1 MKFFIQCL
9 VVCMLLST
17 IKSKAQNSYLM
28 NSNKTI
34 NLSEGIIFDDG
45 GQNHNV
51 SNTANVTTFK
61 GTNGILELY
70 FTDFNIPY
78 DAVLKIYDGTSIN
91 GTLLGSFRSQDKP
104 WNFKAQNITIEYI
117 PSSSNAIGRGWRGVL
132 KTSNIVKNPTVQSA
146 PESDCPQAIPLCAN
160 NTAIVSASQ
169 YVDIGSIND
178 DSGSCYGGTGS
189 GGSVWYTF
197 TPQSTGPLDFLII
210 PSGST
215 DYDFVVWDIT
225 NGCSS
230 KTQVLCNYSATHGN
244 TGAASGGASA
254 SEGSSGS
261 LLCTRP
267 TVTVGRQYA
276 ICINFYGGSND
287 GYTLQFQNEASS
299 VAITDN
305 IPPTITYVTG
315 NGCTN
320 TTVLDVYF
328 SEWINCT
335 TLQIGDFSMPG
346 HAFTM
351 LNNYCN
357 GGKTN
362 HVQLSVSPALTAVA
376 GTPTTYTLSVLNTG
390 AGTSMND
397 MCGNPMNV
405 NYVITLG
412 QTPTANAGPDKYNCK
427 SPGLLGIGYNYSSV
441 TLNGSGGAAGS
452 IYNWSDGSTGQSPSV
467 APTQTT
473 TYTLT
478 VTQGA
483 CTATD
488 VVTVFV
494 ENQPVVNL
502 GPDVLMCSGLPLSMS
517 ASGGGT
523 YQWQVQTG
531 TVFLLGTPT
540 FGNISGA
547 TSSTY
552 STIPTQY
559 ASTGSTYYQVNV
571 TSPNGACSASDQIK
585 VTFGAGS
592 FGILSSKPYLC
603 QGESTTL
610 SLPTGMN
617 AYSWSTGTSAN
628 APLTVSPSSTTSY
641 TATSTTAG
649 CTGTAVITVPVR
661 PLPVVVASATPSAIC
676 IGNTATLSATPTGS
690 NATIT
695 ENFES
700 ANGFT
705 FVNGANNKW
714 YWGTAAFASGTKG
727 IYIGTAATNNNYD
740 IGNAFTPKTATNH
753 AYKDYTISSYC
764 TSDFSFKWKN
774 SGQAG
779 QAELTV
785 WLVPNTFVPTAGTAI
800 TAGAGNILLGGPY
813 YGQTTYQSVTYNLN
827 SYVGQ
832 TARIVFQ
839 WVNTGAALISGP
851 TVSNPAASI
860 DDVVFNESLTYS
872 YNWNSLPSGLGA
884 TTLSLTV
891 TPTVTTAYSVTVTRC
906 DGCSNSASVPLTV
919 LPAAAALT
927 VSPTSTICPGQT
939 TTLTVS
945 GGTSYTWSPSTTL
958 SSSNGSSVTANPT
971 LTTIYTVSSTACGGS
986 INSNTVQ
993 VIVNGVP
1000 PVIGAIN
1007 GSTVICPNSTS
1018 ITYSVSNI
1026 ANTNYTWSVPP
1037 SATITSTPTNSN
1049 AITVNFGAA
1058 AGTISVSAVNA
1069 CGTSTA
1075 SLVVGINPPI
1085 TLTVTPNTSTICVG
1099 SSVTLSA
1106 SGATNYTWSPSNS
1119 LSSANGI
1126 SVVASPTTNTTY
1138 TIVGA
1143 TGTCTGSTTANI
1155 SMGGAL
1161 TLTVTPTNTSVCAGT
1176 PVILSASGATNYTW
1190 SPSATLSS
1198 ANGSSVTATPIS
1210 NTTYTVIGASGTC
1223 TGSATAN
1230 ISMSAALT
1238 LTLSSNTP
1246 TVCPGGSALLDANGA
1261 TTYTWFPSATLSS
1274 ANGSNVTASPLAG
1287 TTYTVLGST
1296 GTCTGVATISVGIGV
1311 CVSSACNLN
1320 AIRSALTSAG
1330 NIELL
1335 GMNNTCSLY
1344 FINPQFMT
1352 GPQAQAYA
1360 QSFGANLIS
1369 VQSSAENADLVQA
1382 LSNQGFA
1389 GQVIWIGYSD
1399 ATNEGTFTWYD
1410 GSSVSYTN
1418 WAPGEPNNAGDEDC
1432 TQIYPDGSWNDLNCS
1447 GYNSLSIIEV
1457 NICPQVTVTTPTI
1470 HCPGTNVT
1478 LNASTLLGSPGYT
1491 YTWVQSGTETF
1502 TNTSSPGNTDQ
1513 ITVTSMGANTF
1524 TVYSEDRY
1532 SCPQFA
1538 IANLS
1543 VYATP
1548 TITANSAT
1556 ICVGQ
1561 QTATLTASGATT
1573 YSWIPGTGLSATSGA
1588 VVTGTPSSTQNY
1600 TVIGMDANGCMNG
1613 TITTI
1618 AVNPL
1623 PTITVN
1629 SATIC
1634 EGQQTATLVVSGANS
1649 YSWSPSAGLNTT
1661 FSSTVSSNPSAT
1673 QIYTI
1678 VGSDI
1683 NGCTA
1688 NITSTVT
1695 VNTLPTVSVNSSTIC
1710 SGQQTATLI
1719 ASGAN
1724 TYSWIPGNNLSS
1736 TTGTLVTGTPTISQ
1750 NYTVVGTDINGCYSS
1765 TITAITVNSL
1775 PFITTNTASICAG
1788 QQTATLTANGANT
1801 YTWSPGTGLSATTG
1815 TAVTGTPSTTQTYT
1829 LSGTDAN
1836 GCIGNT
1842 TTTITVNTLPT
1853 ITVNNA
1859 SICIGQQT
1867 ATLTAN
1873 GADTYTWNP
1882 TSDLSAGTGSL
1893 VTGTPSVTQTYT
1905 VTGTDVN
1912 GCFNSNT
1919 TTITVNP
1926 LPTISANSA
1935 TICVGQQTATL
1946 TATGASTYS
1955 WIPGTGLSATTG
1967 SLVTGTPTITQQYT
1981 VAGMDINGCINGT
1994 VTAIT
1999 VNPLPTVTVNS
2010 ATICVGQQTATLT
2023 ANGATTYSWIPG
2035 TGLSATTGSVVTGTP
2050 TVTQQYTVAGM
2061 DTNGCINGTVTAITV
2076 NPLPTLVTSPNTTVC
2091 PSSTNTLST
2100 TGANT
2105 YTWTP
2110 NIFLNTNTASS
2121 VICTPSVTTSYTI
2134 DATSVDG
2141 CTNSTSLTITVN
2153 NTVVVTASATTP
2165 TICPASTTSLNANGA
2180 TSYTWSPSASLS
2192 SPNGATVTS
2201 STPITETYTVIG
2213 ATGTCTNSA
2222 QVVVTVTT
2230 NPVVSVVASPSVICS
2245 GSTSSLTASGAS
2257 TYTWSPVVTPISP
2270 NGSVVS
2276 STPNTTTI
2284 YNITGASTLGC
2295 LGTTS
2300 TTITVVPTPTVSAIA
2315 NPLTICAGKISTL
2328 TAIGATNYTWS
2339 PSGSI
2344 SNVNSGVTNANPA
2357 FTTTYTVLGS
2367 NGTAPN
2373 LCFSSNTVQVLVIQ
2387 NPTITTSPEQ
2397 VICEGKSTLIYANGA
2412 LSYTWSPSAGVSDIH
2427 DSTTYV
2433 NPAGSG
2439 VFIYTVTGTNNNCT
2453 SSSTVQVTVNPLP
2466 IVYAGL
2472 DTTINIDNTVTLA
2485 GTGNTQVGFIN
2496 PSDGSALECNYCS
2509 TITVNPQN
2517 NTCYTLE
2524 GINQFG
2530 CRATDVVCVYV
2541 TKDWNVYIPNA
2552 FTPNGDTKNE
2562 IFIPMGYAISE
2573 IKLTIYDRWG
2583 HLVFKSHDETIGWDG
2598 TKNGKLCE
2606 QGVYVYQAEITA
2618 MSGEKVIKTGH
2629 VTLLSRV
2636 K

>member
-1 MKFFIQCL
+1 MNLLRILSVLFIIISFSMSSQTSYDDLPITQKIL
-9 VVCMLLST
+9 VKERQAPFYSAAKLG
-17 IKSKAQNSYLM
+17 N
-28 NSNKTI
+28 
-34 NLSEGIIFDDG
+34 
-45 GQNHNV
+45 
-51 SNTANVTTFK
+51 
-61 GTNGILELY
+61 GTNPVILTTGPEQ
-70 FTDFNIPY
+70 DCNSAIPVCQNVY
-78 DAVLKIYDGTSIN
+78 TTSTSYSGN
-91 GTLLGSFRSQDKP
+91 GPNQEIPGNTCLGS
-104 WNFKAQNITIEYI
+104 NELN
-117 PSSSNAIGRGWRGVL
+117 
-132 KTSNIVKNPTVQSA
+132 
-146 PESDCPQAIPLCAN
+146 
-160 NTAIVSASQ
+160 
-169 YVDIGSIND
+169 
-178 DSGSCYGGTGS
+178 
-189 GGSVWYTF
+189 SVWYTF
-197 TPQSTGPLDFLII
+197 TSSSAGNIAFNITPNVIGQ
-210 PSGST
+210 
-215 DYDFVVWDIT
+215 DYDFALYNIT
-225 NGCSS
+225 GTNCSAIS
-230 KTQVLCNYSATHGN
+230 SGALTPVRCNFSATGGVTGLSSSGTNASEPASGPNQSTVLATTVGQTYVLIISNYSSSNNGYTLDFTPGTASIFDVTPPTLTSVSAPCGSNVLTLNTSEQITCASIASNGSDMSISGTGGPYTITGANGVNCGSATAQIQFTITPALTGGGPWILNAHPGSDGN
-244 TGAASGGASA
+244 SFIDNCGNAMPTTTVSFNVSPATPVITGPATVCKGSTFALSSSSAISYTWTGAAVPAGQQNNQTITITANNAGTLNFQLVVSYGACGTA
-254 SEGSSGS
+254 
-261 LLCTRP
+261 
-267 TVTVGRQYA
+267 TVTKAVTVTDA
-276 ICINFYGGSND
+276 PIANFS
-287 GYTLQFQNEASS
+287 
-299 VAITDN
+299 
-305 IPPTITYVTG
+305 
-315 NGCTN
+315 
-320 TTVLDVYF
+320 
-328 SEWINCT
+328 
-335 TLQIGDFSMPG
+335 
-346 HAFTM
+346 
-351 LNNYCN
+351 
-357 GGKTN
+357 
-362 HVQLSVSPALTAVA
+362 AL
-376 GTPTTYTLSVLNTG
+376 
-390 AGTSMND
+390 
-397 MCGNPMNV
+397 
-405 NYVITLG
+405 
-412 QTPTANAGPDKYNCK
+412 
-427 SPGLLGIGYNYSSV
+427 
-441 TLNGSGGAAGS
+441 
-452 IYNWSDGSTGQSPSV
+452 PS
-467 APTQTT
+467 
-473 TYTLT
+473 LT
-478 VTQGA
+478 VCA
-483 CTATD
+483 
-488 VVTVFV
+488 
-494 ENQPVVNL
+494 
-502 GPDVLMCSGLPLSMS
+502 
-517 ASGGGT
+517 
-523 YQWQVQTG
+523 
-531 TVFLLGTPT
+531 
-540 FGNISGA
+540 
-547 TSSTY
+547 
-552 STIPTQY
+552 
-559 ASTGSTYYQVNV
+559 
-571 TSPNGACSASDQIK
+571 
-585 VTFGAGS
+585 
-592 FGILSSKPYLC
+592 
-603 QGESTTL
+603 
-610 SLPTGMN
+610 
-617 AYSWSTGTSAN
+617 
-628 APLTVSPSSTTSY
+628 
-641 TATSTTAG
+641 
-649 CTGTAVITVPVR
+649 GTAVTFTNTSTYPCSTGGLGINQCTCGTFLCQATSNQGTFATYLWTFGDGGTAFYLGGSP
-661 PLPVVVASATPSAIC
+661 ASAFSPTHTYNTP
-676 IGNTATLSATPTGS
+676 GNYVVSL
-690 NATIT
+690 N
-695 ENFES
+695 
-700 ANGFT
+700 
-705 FVNGANNKW
+705 
-714 YWGTAAFASGTKG
+714 ASGLINTCSNTK
-727 IYIGTAATNNNYD
+727 N
-740 IGNAFTPKTATNH
+740 
-753 AYKDYTISSYC
+753 
-764 TSDFSFKWKN
+764 
-774 SGQAG
+774 
-779 QAELTV
+779 LTV
-785 WLVPNTFVPTAGTAI
+785 
-800 TAGAGNILLGGPY
+800 
-813 YGQTTYQSVTYNLN
+813 
-827 SYVGQ
+827 
-832 TARIVFQ
+832 
-839 WVNTGAALISGP
+839 
-851 TVSNPAASI
+851 
-860 DDVVFNESLTYS
+860 
-872 YNWNSLPSGLGA
+872 
-884 TTLSLTV
+884 
-891 TPTVTTAYSVTVTRC
+891 
-906 DGCSNSASVPLTV
+906 TV
-919 LPAAAALT
+919 LPAAASLT
-927 VSPTSTICPGQT
+927 ISPSVTICPSQS

-945 GGTSYTWSPSTTL
+945 GGSSYTWTPNTNL
-958 SSSNGSSVTANPT
+958 SSTSNSVTIANPT
-971 LTTIYTVSSTACGGS
+971 TTTIYTVSAPGCGSTQTK
-986 INSNTVQ
+986 TVQ
-993 VIVNGVP
+993 VTVGGTP
-1000 PVIGAIN
+1000 PAIGAIS
-1007 GSTVICPNSTS
+1007 GTTSICPNTS
-1018 ITYSVSNI
+1018 GVTYSVSNV
-1026 ANTNYTWSVPP
+1026 ASTNYTWTVP
-1037 SATITSTPTNSN
+1037 SGATITSGANTN
-1049 AITVNFGAA
+1049 AITVNFGSS
-1058 AGTISVSAVNA
+1058 AGTVSVIAVGT
-1069 CGTSTA
+1069 CGTATA
-1075 SLVVGINPPI
+1075 SINVSLNPALN
-1085 TLTVTPNTSTICVG
+1085 LTVTPNTSTICAG

-1106 SGATNYTWSPSNS
+1106 SGATNYTWSPSTS

-1274 ANGSNVTASPLAG
+1274 ANGSNVTASPLTG

-1369 VQSSAENADLVQA
+1369 VQSAAENADLVQA

-1410 GSSVSYTN
+1410 GAPLSYSN
-1418 WAPGEPNNAGDEDC
+1418 WAPGEPNDAGGVEDC

-1502 TNTSSPGNTDQ
+1502 TNTSTPGNTDQ

-1556 ICVGQ
+1556 ICAGQ

-1600 TVIGMDANGCMNG
+1600 TIIGMDANGCMNG
-1613 TITTI
+1613 TITSISVSPIPSVSVSPNVTI
-1618 AVNPL
+1618 CPSTSTTLTASGTSSYTWSPSASLSAANGNIVTATPTVSTIYTVQGSTGGCIGTNTVNVSLSNNGFPPNVYIIQNNSVCDTSVLNWLNITSVTPNLAQGNFPSGLTVNGTHSGGGMSVTPSMFSGGTFPASYSVPIAATTIRNDLGGTFNFCFSQPVINPQIAFASIGQVGLPITINTSTPYQVLWTGIGMTYVNNTTMIGAEGFTIIRFPGVHTCISLDYIGDESYCNLAFGIMDTQCQGQPICPGETVELIGNGATSYTWNTGATTSTISPTPSVTTTYSLIGTNADGCTNTATTSIVVNPT
-1623 PTITVN
+1623 PTITV
-1629 SATIC
+1629 
-1634 EGQQTATLVVSGANS
+1634 
-1649 YSWSPSAGLNTT
+1649 
-1661 FSSTVSSNPSAT
+1661 
-1673 QIYTI
+1673 
-1678 VGSDI
+1678 
-1683 NGCTA
+1683 
-1688 NITSTVT
+1688 
-1695 VNTLPTVSVNSSTIC
+1695 
-1710 SGQQTATLI
+1710 
-1719 ASGAN
+1719 
-1724 TYSWIPGNNLSS
+1724 
-1736 TTGTLVTGTPTISQ
+1736 
-1750 NYTVVGTDINGCYSS
+1750 
-1765 TITAITVNSL
+1765 
-1775 PFITTNTASICAG
+1775 NTASICAG

-1801 YTWSPGTGLSATTG
+1801 YTWSPAAGLSATTG
-1815 TAVTGTPSTTQTYT
+1815 TAVTGTPATTQTYS

-1842 TTTITVNTLPT
+1842 TTTITVNTLPA
-1853 ITVNNA
+1853 ITVNSA

-1882 TSDLSAGTGSL
+1882 TSDLSSGTGSL

-1905 VTGTDVN
+1905 ITGTDVN

-1946 TATGASTYS
+1946 TATGANTYS

-2050 TVTQQYTVAGM
+2050 TITQQYTVAGM

-2100 TGANT
+2100 AGANT

-2180 TSYTWSPSASLS
+2180 TSYTWSPSSSLS

-2230 NPVVSVVASPSVICS
+2230 NPVVSVVASPSIICS

-2257 TYTWSPVVTPISP
+2257 TYTWSPAVTPISP

-2276 STPNTTTI
+2276 SSPNTTTI

-2295 LGTTS
+2295 LGTTT

-2339 PSGSI
+2339 PSSSI

-2412 LSYTWSPSAGVSDIH
+2412 LSYTWSPSTGVSDIH

-2433 NPAGSG
+2433 NPAGFG

-2485 GTGNTQVGFIN
+2485 GTGNTQIGFII
-2496 PSDGSALECNYCS
+2496 PSDGSTLECNYCS

-2524 GINQFG
+2524 GINEFG

-2562 IFIPMGYAISE
+2562 IFIPMGYALSE